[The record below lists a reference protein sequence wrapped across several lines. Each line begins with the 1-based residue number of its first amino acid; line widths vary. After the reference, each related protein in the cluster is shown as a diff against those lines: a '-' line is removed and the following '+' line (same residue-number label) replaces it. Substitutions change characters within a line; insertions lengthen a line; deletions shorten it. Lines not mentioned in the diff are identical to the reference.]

1 MASPFIIKK
10 SFITEKA
17 AGMAGDRKYIFLVED
32 RANKPEI
39 KKTVEAQYKV
49 HVVGVHVINTRPKER
64 RRGKIVGVRA
74 GFKKAIVTLKK
85 GEKLD
90 ILSQ

>member
-1 MASPFIIKK
+1 MANTFLIKRP
-10 SFITEKA
+10 FITEKTA
-17 AGMAGDRKYIFLVED
+17 ALSVQGKYVFLVANN
-32 RANKPEI
+32 ANKSEI
-39 KKTVEAQYKV
+39 KKVVEAQYKV
-49 HVVGVHVINTRPKER
+49 HVLQVHVINARPKER
-64 RRGKIVGVRA
+64 RRGKVIGVRA